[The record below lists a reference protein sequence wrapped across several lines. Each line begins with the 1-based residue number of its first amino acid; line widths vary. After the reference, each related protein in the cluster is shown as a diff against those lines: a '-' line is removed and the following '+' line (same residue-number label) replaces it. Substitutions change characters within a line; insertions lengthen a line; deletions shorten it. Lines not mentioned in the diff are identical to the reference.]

1 MYGNHDEVNV
11 LKGKT
16 LAECKQVDVGQ
27 DEVHF
32 LTEDGD
38 AYRLT
43 HHQDCCESVWLA
55 EVIGDL
61 DDLVGAELV
70 EAEEVGGESE
80 EDGEWGDSRTWTFY
94 KFRTRKG
101 SVTLRWC
108 GESNGYYSESVDFE
122 KF

>member
-1 MYGNHDEVNV
+1 MYTNDEVEV

-16 LAECKQVDVGQ
+16 LVECKQVDVGQ

-32 LTEDGD
+32 VVSDDE
-38 AYRLT
+38 AYKLT
-43 HHQDCCESVWLA
+43 HYQDCCESVYLA

-70 EAEEVGGESE
+70 EAEEVAGESGE
-80 EDGEWGDSRTWTFY
+80 ISEWGDSCTWTFY

-108 GESNGYYSESVDFE
+108 GESNGYYSESVDFT
-122 KF
+122 KI